1 MHLQLCF
8 VALHISN
15 DESTRQNDVPV
26 TKPGITVL
34 VSGILDSPEKGV
46 SNERDQQANSDVNK
60 PAVQP
65 PQLSEHNP
73 SSSGQSS
80 QPKQLSVS
88 FRDPEPHQR
97 HGSSDASNR
106 QASQVSEVTKSQSE
120 AQHTSSFSMSV
131 CMHMCVCVCVCLCV
145 CMYVCVCVCVYACA
159 YACVYVCM
167 CMCVCARVCVCVLEV
182 RTN

>member
-1 MHLQLCF
+1 MHLQFCF
-8 VALHISN
+8 VALHISG
-15 DESTRQNDVPV
+15 DESKRNDSSV
-26 TKPGITVL
+26 TKPGTTEMVH
-34 VSGILDSPEKGV
+34 GIFDSPGKGV

-65 PQLSEHNP
+65 SQLNEDNL

-88 FRDPEPHQR
+88 FRDPEPSQHR
-97 HGSSDASNR
+97 GSSDASNR

-131 CMHMCVCVCVCLCV
+131 CMYVCLFACVFV
-145 CMYVCVCVCVYACA
+145 CM
-159 YACVYVCM
+159 
-167 CMCVCARVCVCVLEV
+167 RVCVCVFV
-182 RTN
+182 CVYVYVCV